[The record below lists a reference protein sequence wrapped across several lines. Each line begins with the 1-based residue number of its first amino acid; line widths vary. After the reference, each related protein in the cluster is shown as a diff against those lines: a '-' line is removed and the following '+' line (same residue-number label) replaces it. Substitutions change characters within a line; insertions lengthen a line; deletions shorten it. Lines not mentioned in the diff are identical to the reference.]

1 MLKFT
6 LIAGSMDRLNRVI
19 DTAAY
24 KVEVSRL
31 DGSREEQDD
40 SPTDEMEV
48 IQGEKDA

>member
-6 LIAGSMDRLNRVI
+6 LIAGSMDRLNQVF

-24 KVEVSRL
+24 KVEDSRL
-31 DGSREEQDD
+31 DESREEQDD

-48 IQGEKDA
+48 ITGDTDA